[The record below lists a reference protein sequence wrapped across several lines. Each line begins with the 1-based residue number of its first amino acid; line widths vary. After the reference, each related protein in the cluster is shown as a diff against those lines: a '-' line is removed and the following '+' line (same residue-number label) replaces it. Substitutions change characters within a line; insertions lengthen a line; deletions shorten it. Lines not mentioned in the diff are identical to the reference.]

1 MNALVNAHV
10 REPLNREPLNREPLN
25 REPLNEDALYA
36 LGLALKHHEYDFVTV
51 TPSTHARVLS
61 RDTQL
66 GTSLRD
72 AFGWNR
78 PFAKSSLPTELI
90 ELARAAGV
98 LSEVEQGLR
107 MNVRFAALGGELFA
121 HSPFPT
127 VQDDAVFFGPDT
139 YRFVRFVR
147 RSLDNANARSLGTAR
162 FLVDIG
168 CGSGAGGIL
177 AARHAESVILADI
190 NRTALA
196 FARVNARLAGTTP
209 IIRQSDV
216 LRSVSEPVD
225 IVIANPPYMRDPAE
239 RLYRDG
245 GGEHG
250 EALSLRIAR
259 EALERLPIGGK
270 LLLYTGAPV
279 IAGRDILRAPLLE
292 LCRAAN
298 ASFEY
303 EEIDPDVFGDE
314 LTEPGYEDV
323 ERIAA
328 VGLIAEKF

>member
-1 MNALVNAHV
+1 MNAPL
-10 REPLNREPLNREPLN
+10 REPVR
-25 REPLNEDALYA
+25 EDALYA
-36 LGLALKHHEYDFVTV
+36 LGLVLKQTDYDFVTV
-51 TPSTHARVLS
+51 TPSTHARVFS
-61 RDTQL
+61 RDAKL
-66 GTSLRD
+66 GTTLRD

-78 PFAKSSLPTELI
+78 PFAKSALPAEFI

-98 LSEVEQGLR
+98 LVEVEHGLR
-107 MNVRFAALGGELFA
+107 MNARFAALGGELFA
-121 HSPFPT
+121 HSAFPT
-127 VQDDAVFFGPDT
+127 IQDDAVFFGPDT

-147 RSLDNANARSLGTAR
+147 RSLGSAAARS
-162 FLVDIG
+162 LVDIG
-168 CGSGAGGIL
+168 CGSGAAGIL
-177 AARHAESVILADI
+177 AARQVESVMLTDV
-190 NRTALA
+190 NPTALA
-196 FARVNARLAGTTP
+196 FARVNARLAGVTP
-209 IIRQSDV
+209 IIKQSDV
-216 LRSVSEPVD
+216 LRNVTEPVD
-225 IVIANPPYMRDPAE
+225 VVIANPPYMRDPAE

-245 GGEHG
+245 GGKHG

-259 EALERLPIGGK
+259 EALDRLPVGGK

-328 VGLIAEKF
+328 VGLVAERL